1 MDFWFNAVYRNELE
15 IFCGNIMS
23 VLKKIIALLI
33 ITISILVNT
42 VCISY
47 ANNAQ
52 QIRKVEQK
60 RQVIKQKIN
69 SLRRL
74 ERQEANKLSR
84 NQQKLERNQLALKKS
99 KAQYDAKQKNIE
111 SLQQELNS
119 YLAQYNKRQQSS
131 AERIRCIYKT
141 KHTMILD
148 LLISTNS
155 ISQFLDRIYYQNLI
169 IQSDKKKMQNL
180 REEARNIAL
189 LKQRLE
195 KEKRQLSY
203 IIRDMDRENSNIR
216 KTISQNKSMIEKIQ
230 KDKRAY
236 ERSER
241 ELKRQSD
248 ILASVISKSTKDSG
262 VVVSSGFILPVT
274 GRVSSPFGWRTHP
287 IFKSKIFHTGI
298 DYAAPYGTPI
308 KASNAGKVIY
318 SGWYGGYGKVVI
330 IDHGSCTGAPTTT
343 LYAHMSKQNVSVGD
357 NVTRGQ
363 VIGFVGSTGYST
375 GPHCHFEVR
384 INGKPKNPNNYL

>member
-1 MDFWFNAVYRNELE
+1 MFLFK
-15 IFCGNIMS
+15 
-23 VLKKIIALLI
+23 KKIISAALIFFMLF
-33 ITISILVNT
+33 NT
-42 VCISY
+42 ASY
-47 ANNAQ
+47 VIAENEQ
-52 QIRKVEQK
+52 QIKKVEQK
-60 RQVIKQKIN
+60 RQVLKQKIN
-69 SLRRL
+69 SLSKL
-74 ERQEANKLSR
+74 EKKEINKLTR
-84 NQQKLERNQLALKKS
+84 NQQKLEKNRLALKKS
-99 KAQYDAKQKNIE
+99 KAQYDSKQKNIE
-111 SLQQELNS
+111 NLQNELDS
-119 YLAQYNKRQQSS
+119 YLAQYNKRQQLS

-169 IQSDKKKMQNL
+169 IQSDKKKMQDL
-180 REEARNIAL
+180 KSEARNIAL
-189 LKQRLE
+189 LKRRLE
-195 KEKRQLSY
+195 REKRQLSY
-203 IIRDMDRENSNIR
+203 IINDINRENSNI
-216 KTISQNKSMIEKIQ
+216 KETINQNKSMIEKIQ

-248 ILASVISKSTKDSG
+248 TLASVISKTTKDSG

-274 GRVSSPFGWRTHP
+274 GRISSPYGWRTHP

-298 DYAAPYGTPI
+298 DYAVPYGTPI
-308 KASNAGKVIY
+308 KASNSGKVIY

-343 LYAHMSKQNVSVGD
+343 LYAHMSKQNVAVGD

-384 INGKPKNPNNYL
+384 INGKPKDPNNYL